1 MSTKAV
7 IRGVRLSAQKARLVA
22 DQIRVVVNRY
32 SKKPGANVATLEQ
45 IQQTLNQPVFYG
57 IPQSQA
63 VIAAINQARPFVAN
77 REQAG
82 EMDRIFRAFVDKAIG
97 ARKTA

>member
-1 MSTKAV
+1 M
-7 IRGVRLSAQKARLVA
+7 
-22 DQIRVVVNRY
+22 
-32 SKKPGANVATLEQ
+32 
-45 IQQTLNQPVFYG
+45 FYG

-77 REQAG
+77 RELAG